1 MHLIAPGKK
10 SKCVRI
16 RRFFWSQVL
25 ILATV
30 SCGKKDSNQ
39 EAQSPLPYGGVAIA
53 AIAPDFSSSKLYVQS
68 LSNGLP
74 SGELR
79 VILSGES
86 GDPWT
91 VTLGERLYFF
101 NRTTTSSNFRTL
113 GLGQSDFAPT
123 PQTRTEKAGVGDPHD
138 ALLLAPDRM
147 LLAHYIAGK
156 LIVINPADGS
166 VKQEIS
172 ADFDLGADP
181 KAVFRPEVFYRV
193 SNSADAE
200 IYVVNQGRNND
211 YSGFTGA
218 QQIFVLR
225 DDGQTVTTLD
235 LDPNKDKIQGIKLN
249 LVNPQ
254 IIDGRVDPEKPV
266 IGGLCTIL
274 DQASPCTSGFEQVD
288 LSART
293 SRVIYDLTSALEKG
307 NGNVVAGVNGKFY
320 AAVATHD
327 RSAGFK
333 SQIQEFD
340 INTKSSKN
348 LYPITDPNYAAYALS
363 FDQRAQRLYVGE
375 KKTDGTGQVTI
386 LDANTERSD
395 PPQSLGIPLPPAKIT
410 FLP

>member
-1 MHLIAPGKK
+1 MHPIAPGEKP
-10 SKCVRI
+10 KCVQI
-16 RRFFWSQVL
+16 GRFFLSQVL

-30 SCGKKDSNQ
+30 SCGKKDSTQ
-39 EAQSPLPYGGVAIA
+39 EPQAPLPYGGVAIA
-53 AIAPDFSSSKLYVQS
+53 AIAPDYSSSKLYVQS
-68 LSNGLP
+68 LSDGLP

-79 VILSGES
+79 TILSGES

-113 GLGQSDFAPT
+113 GLGQPDFAPT
-123 PQTRTEKAGVGDPHD
+123 SQTRTEKAGVGDPHD
-138 ALLLAPDRM
+138 ALLLSPDRM

-156 LIVINPADGS
+156 LIVMNPTDGS

-172 ADFDLGADP
+172 ADFDLGSDP

-193 SNSADAE
+193 KNSTDAE

-218 QQIFVLR
+218 QQIFVLK
-225 DDGQTVTTLD
+225 DDGQTVTPVD
-235 LDPNKDKIQGIKLN
+235 LDPNKDRIQGIKLN

-254 IIDGRVDPEKPV
+254 MIDGSADPEKPV
-266 IGGLCTIL
+266 IAGLCTIL
-274 DQASPCTSGFEQVD
+274 DQASPCTSGFEKVD
-288 LSART
+288 LAART
-293 SRVIYDLTSALEKG
+293 SSMVYDLTSSVEKG
-307 NGNVVAGVNGKFY
+307 NGNIVAGVNGKFY
-320 AAVATHD
+320 AAVATYD

-340 INTKSSKN
+340 INAKSSKN
-348 LYPITDPNYAAYALS
+348 IYSIVDPNYAAYALG
-363 FDQRAQRLYVGE
+363 FDQRAQRLYIGE

-386 LDANTERSD
+386 LDADAERNGS
-395 PPQSLGIPLPPAKIT
+395 PQTLGIPLPPAKIT